1 MKNAQEYT
9 RRVKQLYTK
18 LKKDGGKASIE
29 TVDDSTRALLMGVLC
44 NYASEQRAAAAMR
57 KLMETSVDLNDLRVT
72 PVADLVSSIGT
83 DFPNVRQ
90 AAQEV
95 MQVLNSVFNSL
106 HHLDLSFL
114 KGQAKKNVASFLQGL
129 DGLTPHA
136 AAFFRNRYL
145 NQSEIPLDDNMV
157 AYLQR
162 SDCLPEGTSVDDA
175 QKFIGDTFK
184 DKDAQNFYCLFKK
197 YASVHASRKSSKKS
211 DAGGVGRSKSAPDV
225 APARPEVEASAPE
238 EKKPVRRSKPSKA
251 ETAPVKATEKKPAA
265 AKRSAKSPKSSTS
278 KPAKLPV
285 KRKK

>member
-114 KGQAKKNVASFLQGL
+114 KSQARKNVASFLQGL

-145 NQSEIPLDDNMV
+145 NQSDIPLDDNMV

-162 SDCLPEGTSVDDA
+162 SDCLPEGTSVEEA
-175 QKFIGDTFK
+175 QRFIGDTFK

-197 YASVHASRKSSKKS
+197 YASVHASRKSSRKS
-211 DAGGVGRSKSAPDV
+211 DAGGGRSKAAPDA
-225 APARPEVEASAPE
+225 APARVEDEAAAPE
-238 EKKPVRRSKPSKA
+238 ERKPVRRGKPPKA
-251 ETAPVKATEKKPAA
+251 EAAPAKTTEKKPAA
-265 AKRSAKSPKSSTS
+265 AKRSAKSSKSPAS